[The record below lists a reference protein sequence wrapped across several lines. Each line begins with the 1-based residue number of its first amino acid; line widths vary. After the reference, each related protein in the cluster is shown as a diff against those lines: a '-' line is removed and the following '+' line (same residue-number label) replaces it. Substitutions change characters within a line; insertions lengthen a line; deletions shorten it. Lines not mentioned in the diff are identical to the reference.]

1 MPVFVSR
8 IGVKHDAKE
17 AVEMR
22 GLAGGVWYAGDERR
36 TAWRNLR

>member
-1 MPVFVSR
+1 MPALVSR
-8 IGVKHDAKE
+8 TGVKQDAKE

-22 GLAGGVWYAGDERR
+22 GLADGVWYAGDERR